1 MTNNKLTDSGK
12 KNKPKLKE
20 KNELTLVSRLADIAL
35 EKGIHSLKFEGIEI
49 VMKQNFFKNTTKE
62 VQSKD
67 EADKKSKE
75 MEEFQK
81 LQDQVSLCDMGVN
94 Q

>member
-1 MTNNKLTDSGK
+1 
-12 KNKPKLKE
+12 
-20 KNELTLVSRLADIAL
+20 
-35 EKGIHSLKFEGIEI
+35 
-49 VMKQNFFKNTTKE
+49 MKQNFFKNATKE

-67 EADKKSKE
+67 EASKKSKE
-75 MEEFQK
+75 MEDFQK